1 MQTCSKIWLSSVV
14 LISSESVS
22 NEGKSWV
29 RSGLNKLRLWPLRK
43 FKLSIHTNHWSP
55 VCHCWTNCTTSIPLD
70 VFNNAASHDVIL
82 FPKFIYVLSTKSVS
96 THCWCQP
103 WLGNSPCWRGNLKTT
118 GRTSWD
124 ALWSHLKYK
133 EILVSPMERVSSPC
147 SWERGFTHRV
157 MMWFMVV
164 VWRSGCDF
172 S

>member
-22 NEGKSWV
+22 NEGKSLV

-82 FPKFIYVLSTKSVS
+82 FPISKVYLCSQHKVSVHSLLMSAMTRKLPVLAWKLKNHRKNQLRCSVKSPQV
-96 THCWCQP
+96 
-103 WLGNSPCWRGNLKTT
+103 
-118 GRTSWD
+118 
-124 ALWSHLKYK
+124 
-133 EILVSPMERVSSPC
+133 
-147 SWERGFTHRV
+147 
-157 MMWFMVV
+157 
-164 VWRSGCDF
+164 
-172 S
+172 

>member
-43 FKLSIHTNHWSP
+43 FTPTIGPLCVTVGPTVPLQSHWMFSTMLL
-55 VCHCWTNCTTSIPLD
+55 HMTSYY
-70 VFNNAASHDVIL
+70 FL

-103 WLGNSPCWRGNLKTT
+103 WLGNSLCWRGNLKTT